1 MEEPPYLS
9 GDAEFRVLLFG
20 RSGRSQF
27 SLANSILGTDVFSDE
42 LCNITESQRHR
53 SEAFERKLAVVN
65 TPNLSEY
72 QASQKE
78 LRRVFKLSVCMSS
91 PGPYVVLF
99 AFDLNNISPSAVSI
113 LELVTKH
120 FGDSILNHMMVVV
133 CHEEEK
139 EDSALEEK
147 VKTNR
152 DFRELIEKCGR
163 RYHLFNERK
172 ARRDEKISRQLL
184 GKMDDMVRENGCR
197 FYSNH
202 QYQEAEERIQ
212 KEECFMM
219 KGRKKEMLTKRKE
232 LESRYT
238 CEGLEK
244 ELQSRYTGEGLEKE
258 LESRY
263 TGEGL
268 EKELQSRYTGEGLEK
283 ELESRYTGEGLEKE
297 LESRY
302 TGEGLEKELLQFETR
317 IRVENREKAER
328 KISEVLGFTLTAV
341 DYAAAVGKGAALGAL
356 CGAVVG
362 FEGMAVGAA
371 VGAVVGGF
379 IGGAASAAWGY
390 LTNTAAQM
398 NRR

>member
-1 MEEPPYLS
+1 MASNERSQPKSRWRRKSSMEEPPYLS

-20 RSGRSQF
+20 RSGHSQF

-72 QASQKE
+72 EASQKE

-99 AFDLNNISPSAVSI
+99 AFDLNNISPSAASI

-147 VKTNR
+147 VQTNR

-172 ARRDEKISRQLL
+172 AQRDEKVSRQLL
-184 GKMDDMVRENGCR
+184 EKMDDMVRENGCR

-212 KEECFMM
+212 KEERFMM

-238 CEGLEK
+238 
-244 ELQSRYTGEGLEKE
+244 GEGLEKE
-258 LESRY
+258 LE
-263 TGEGL
+263 
-268 EKELQSRYTGEGLEK
+268 SRYTGEGLEK

-302 TGEGLEKELLQFETR
+302 TGEGLEKELLQFETG
-317 IRVENREKAER
+317 IRVENRAKAER

-362 FEGMAVGAA
+362 IEGMVVGAA
-371 VGAVVGGF
+371 VGAVVGGG
-379 IGGAASAAWGY
+379 IGGAVSAAWGY

>member
-1 MEEPPYLS
+1 MASNEGSQPKRRRKNSMEEPPYLS

-27 SLANSILGTDVFSDE
+27 SLANSILGTDVFNDE
-42 LCNITESQRHR
+42 LCHITESQRHR
-53 SEAFERKLAVVN
+53 SEAFGRKLAVVN

-72 QASQKE
+72 EASQKE

-99 AFDLNNISPSAVSI
+99 AFDLNNISPSAASI

-172 ARRDEKISRQLL
+172 ARRDEKVSRQLL
-184 GKMDDMVRENGCR
+184 EKMDDMVRENGCR

-212 KEECFMM
+212 KEERFMM
-219 KGRKKEMLTKRKE
+219 KGRKKEMLTKR
-232 LESRYT
+232 
-238 CEGLEK
+238 
-244 ELQSRYTGEGLEKE
+244 
-258 LESRY
+258 
-263 TGEGL
+263 
-268 EKELQSRYTGEGLEK
+268 K

-317 IRVENREKAER
+317 IRVENRAKAER

-362 FEGMAVGAA
+362 FEGMVVGAA
-371 VGAVVGGF
+371 VGAVVGGG
-379 IGGAASAAWGY
+379 IGGAVSAAWGY

>member
-27 SLANSILGTDVFSDE
+27 SLANFILGTDVFSDE
-42 LCNITESQRHR
+42 LCHITESQRHR

-99 AFDLNNISPSAVSI
+99 AFDLNNISPSAASI

-133 CHEEEK
+133 CHVEEK

-147 VKTNR
+147 VQTNR
-152 DFRELIEKCGR
+152 DFRELLEKCGR

-172 ARRDEKISRQLL
+172 ARRDEKVSRQLL
-184 GKMDDMVRENGCR
+184 EKMDDMVRENGCR

-212 KEECFMM
+212 KEERFMM

-238 CEGLEK
+238 
-244 ELQSRYTGEGLEKE
+244 
-258 LESRY
+258 
-263 TGEGL
+263 
-268 EKELQSRYTGEGLEK
+268 
-283 ELESRYTGEGLEKE
+283 
-297 LESRY
+297 
-302 TGEGLEKELLQFETR
+302 GEGLEKELLQFETE
-317 IRVENREKAER
+317 IRVENRATAER

-371 VGAVVGGF
+371 VGAVVGGG
-379 IGGAASAAWGY
+379 IGGAVSAAWGY

>member
-1 MEEPPYLS
+1 M
-9 GDAEFRVLLFG
+9 
-20 RSGRSQF
+20 
-27 SLANSILGTDVFSDE
+27 
-42 LCNITESQRHR
+42 
-53 SEAFERKLAVVN
+53 
-65 TPNLSEY
+65 
-72 QASQKE
+72 
-78 LRRVFKLSVCMSS
+78 SVCMSS

-113 LELVTKH
+113 LELITKH

-139 EDSALEEK
+139 EDSALEKK

-152 DFRELIEKCGR
+152 DFRELIEKCGQ

-172 ARRDEKISRQLL
+172 ARSDEKVSRQLL
-184 GKMDDMVRENGCR
+184 EKMDDMVRDNGCR

-202 QYQEAEERIQ
+202 QYQEAEESIQ
-212 KEECFMM
+212 KEERFMM

-238 CEGLEK
+238 
-244 ELQSRYTGEGLEKE
+244 GEGLEKE
-258 LESRY
+258 M
-263 TGEGL
+263 
-268 EKELQSRYTGEGLEK
+268 
-283 ELESRYTGEGLEKE
+283 
-297 LESRY
+297 
-302 TGEGLEKELLQFETR
+302 LQFETR

-356 CGAVVG
+356 CGAVMG

-371 VGAVVGGF
+371 VGAVVGGV

-390 LTNTAAQM
+390 VTNAAAQM